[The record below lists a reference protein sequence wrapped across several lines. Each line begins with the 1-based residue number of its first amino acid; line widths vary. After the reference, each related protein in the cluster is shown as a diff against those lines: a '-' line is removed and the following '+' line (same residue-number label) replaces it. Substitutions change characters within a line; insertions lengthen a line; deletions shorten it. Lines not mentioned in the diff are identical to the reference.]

1 MYNGKYLVY
10 IFTPWK
16 YFSLLLQYF
25 YSICEFYYI
34 LIFATCSFFYSS
46 WNISHEKMYRY
57 NTLYA
62 RCTRNQFPQKKKDF
76 SILHPPLFRISCL
89 SVNWNPSPLAHL
101 PRDHVT
107 VREAREPIRRRRL
120 RNNYLIAH
128 APLERSETEGRCFRI
143 EEFEFD
149 NFRIEGSD
157 RARRFSISTS
167 VTDRSRR
174 SPPAEFT
181 LRVRVYRRQ
190 A

>member
-1 MYNGKYLVY
+1 MDS
-10 IFTPWK
+10 WK

-25 YSICEFYYI
+25 YSILFPSVNFI
-34 LIFATCSFFYSS
+34 TFWFLPHTCSFFYSS

-62 RCTRNQFPQKKKDF
+62 RCTRNQFPQKKKT

-107 VREAREPIRRRRL
+107 VREAREPTRRSL

-143 EEFEFD
+143 EEFGFD

-181 LRVRVYRRQ
+181 LRVRVYRRR